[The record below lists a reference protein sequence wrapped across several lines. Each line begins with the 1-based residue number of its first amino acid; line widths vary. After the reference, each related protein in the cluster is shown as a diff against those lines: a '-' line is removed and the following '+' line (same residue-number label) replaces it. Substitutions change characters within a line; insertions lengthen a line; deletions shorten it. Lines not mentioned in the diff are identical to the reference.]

1 MSQLIP
7 FEEVSTSKR
16 VPSST
21 KILESLGNQDIV
33 KERYTVSTQPYSGQ
47 GAGIGPGTNQK
58 IIFKIIN
65 NADYVDLTTAYLTF
79 QAVFGAGGATLQ
91 NMNFEDNVLSW
102 FTLVRTLVNDQVV
115 EEINNFNI
123 WANLITYA
131 SMSKSYYETAASFM
145 GCYRH
150 SKYIAGG
157 PRGMVIQGTGNANEG
172 AAGLSLAGQPAGVQ
186 LWEQLD
192 NGAPSWVPTATVA
205 NPTVPTIGSGANDTW
220 VGRSVQSSGA
230 GVSGLMAAP
239 TYWCAPLAG
248 YLGLFSLDKYF
259 PLRNVA
265 SIGLE
270 LTLPTTI
277 RGVLFNNLLP
287 VAAGAGGVAN
297 QTLQLNNLYI
307 HYDCVR
313 MSDAYYALMDSEL
326 NDPNG
331 LGVQFTVNTV
341 EGTSAQVAQGQ
352 GTYALIAS
360 KGTRYLKSF
369 WCVQQ
374 PQFAYQAGF
383 VPPSSAFLPCGT
395 AQAQLVVNSKR
406 YPQLKIDNAPRFYEE
421 LAKSVNKYHSVVG
434 DSIITYPKYILDTA
448 AGDADFSTKPDLEY
462 GAFIMGFNLEQVL
475 DAPEVQLQGENTL
488 TAGFQMQLE
497 ISKNAN
503 VASNAYMF
511 PHFAKVLKVKAATVQ
526 VLN

>member
-7 FEEVSTSKR
+7 FEEVSVSKR

-47 GAGIGPGTNQK
+47 GAGIGPNTNQK

-79 QAVFGAGGATLQ
+79 QAQFAAGGASLQ
-91 NMNFEDNVLSW
+91 NLNFEDNVLSW
-102 FTLVRTLVNDQVV
+102 FQLVRTLVNDQVV

-131 SMSKSYYETAASFM
+131 SMSKSYYETAGSFM

-157 PRGMVIQGTGNANEG
+157 PRGNVVQGSANPNE
-172 AAGLSLAGQPAGVQ
+172 AVAGLALGGQPAGNQ

-192 NGAPSWVPTATVA
+192 NGAPSWVPSTTIA
-205 NPTVPTIGSGANDTW
+205 NPTVPTVGSGANDTW
-220 VGRSVQSSGA
+220 VARSVQSLGA
-230 GVSGLMAAP
+230 GASGLMAAP

-248 YLGLFSLDKYF
+248 YLGLFSVDKYF

-270 LTLPTTI
+270 LTLPTSI
-277 RGVLFNNLLP
+277 KGVLFNNLMP
-287 VAAGAGGVAN
+287 AVAGNTVTT
-297 QTLQLNNLYI
+297 QTLSINNLYI

-313 MSDAYYALMDSEL
+313 MSDAYYALMDQEL

-341 EGTSAQVAQGQ
+341 EGTTANVPGPA

-369 WCVQQ
+369 WVAQQ
-374 PQFAYQAGF
+374 PQFGYQSG
-383 VPPSSAFLPCGT
+383 VTPPSSAFLPCGT
-395 AQAQLVVNSKR
+395 NQAQLVVNSKR

-434 DSIITYPKYILDTA
+434 DSIITYPKYILDAA
-448 AGDADFSTKPDLEY
+448 AGDADFSAKPDLEY
-462 GAFIMGFNLEQVL
+462 GSFMMGFNLEQVL
-475 DAPEVQLQGENTL
+475 DAPEVQLQGENTI
-488 TAGFQMQLE
+488 TAGFQLQLE
-497 ISKNAN
+497 LTKSTN
-503 VASNAYMF
+503 VASNCYMF
-511 PHFAKVLKVKAATVQ
+511 PHFAKVLKIKGATVQ